1 MATTSPANDAAAFR
15 FGGHQSFALR
25 IAWLPKAVAAIE
37 AGIDPLS
44 DPLVGV
50 VELGLGK
57 NMVEA
62 LRCWIDAFG
71 VARRV
76 RDGGGGWEL
85 TPEGSL
91 IFGSEGT
98 DPFLEDNQT
107 LWWLHW
113 TIATR
118 TAPRFFAWELL
129 ASRWSDPDFT
139 PSRVVAAFLAEA
151 ETAAR
156 QLSPVSARQHFDVWL
171 QTYLPGR
178 TARGEEGLD
187 SPLASLGLIRLAGER
202 ERADDRCEPVY
213 AFTRVPRSS
222 LGQAMLRY
230 ALGTWWTDRNGDEET
245 ASLRE
250 LTYGRGSPGRVFRME
265 EGELRD
271 RLFALCAD
279 PEAGFAIRES
289 ANQLMVIRT
298 ERIDQIE
305 ALRSAYGTKAPAA
318 AYAHVR

>member
-1 MATTSPANDAAAFR
+1 MATTYATSDATTFR

-44 DPLVGV
+44 DPLLGV

-57 NMVEA
+57 NMIEA

-71 VARRV
+71 VARRAQ
-76 RDGGGGWEL
+76 GGGWEL

-91 IFGSEGT
+91 IFGSGGA
-98 DPFLEDNQT
+98 DRYLEDNQT

-118 TAPRFFAWELL
+118 TTPRFFAWELM
-129 ASRWSDPDFT
+129 ANRWSDPDFT
-139 PSRVVAAFLAEA
+139 PSRIVGEFLREA
-151 ETAAR
+151 EGSAR

-178 TARGEEGLD
+178 TGRGEEGLD
-187 SPLASLGLIRLAGER
+187 SPLASLGLVRLAGDR
-202 ERADDRCEPVY
+202 ERADERREPVY
-213 AFTRVPRSS
+213 AFTRVQRTTLSQ
-222 LGQAMLRY
+222 GMLRY
-230 ALGTWWTDRNGDEET
+230 ALATWWRDHAADEDT

-250 LTYGRGSPGRVFRME
+250 LTYGRASPARVFRVD
-265 EGELRD
+265 EGEMRD
-271 RLFALCAD
+271 RLFALDRDA
-279 PEAGFAIRES
+279 ASGFAVRES
-289 ANQLMVIRT
+289 ANQLVVIKT
-298 ERIDQIE
+298 AELEPIE
-305 ALRSAYGTKAPAA
+305 LLAAVYASPASGGRA
-318 AYAHVR
+318 DAS